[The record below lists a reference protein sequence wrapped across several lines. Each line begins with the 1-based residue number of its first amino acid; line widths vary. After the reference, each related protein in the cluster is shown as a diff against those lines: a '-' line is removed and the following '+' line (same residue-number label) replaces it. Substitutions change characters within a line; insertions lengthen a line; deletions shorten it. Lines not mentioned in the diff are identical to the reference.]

1 MAPPCDLPRCNH
13 AGEAR
18 APDQR
23 RLAFGSRLAKECRR
37 QPSCN
42 PTWKLAIPAQYRSA
56 GGTVASGDQDLGA
69 LHLEAGTPH
78 TAFTIGP
85 FEPFSSPSEWNQ
97 PPLWYSSVTPSAR
110 RQQCL
115 LWPSAIVVPP
125 SPVCGNRLTIMRPA
139 VAELTSARQPVQVA
153 RESPRTWGLDGYVA
167 PRAAR
172 NWSSITFSPA
182 LTCSAPNPMK
192 PPSFAAS
199 AAACTSNATDVSS
212 SSWLGGSVADRRD
225 AIVSLVSSIGPPGS
239 AIEIA
244 KPATNGARR
253 IRIHSSSVK
262 SFLDVMATSLGARYQ
277 PRRGSALP
285 CQPTSRASIR
295 GGSGIGWTATG
306 CAAAGRRLGIG
317 SGAVGT
323 VLGAAIS

>member
-1 MAPPCDLPRCNH
+1 MRRAVSACAAWVRVSASWLALYCSTTISIWSFMWSMSAWTLVASARSRAILAAGEAGPALAWAGCARLITAVWPPCDLPRCNH

-125 SPVCGNRLTIMRPA
+125 SPVCGNKLTIMRPA

-153 RESPRTWGLDGYVA
+153 REGPRTWGLDGYVA

-199 AAACTSNATDVSS
+199 AAACAVATSHPWNASTSCGVALAVTIWLTPRSS
-212 SSWLGGSVADRRD
+212 SSTCWP
-225 AIVSLVSSIGPPGS
+225 LVG
-239 AIEIA
+239 
-244 KPATNGARR
+244 
-253 IRIHSSSVK
+253 
-262 SFLDVMATSLGARYQ
+262 L
-277 PRRGSALP
+277 
-285 CQPTSRASIR
+285 
-295 GGSGIGWTATG
+295 
-306 CAAAGRRLGIG
+306 
-317 SGAVGT
+317 
-323 VLGAAIS
+323 

>member
-56 GGTVASGDQDLGA
+56 GGTVASGDQNLGA

-115 LWPSAIVVPP
+115 L
-125 SPVCGNRLTIMRPA
+125 RPA

-199 AAACTSNATDVSS
+199 AAACAVATSHPWNASTSCGVALAVTIWLTPRSS
-212 SSWLGGSVADRRD
+212 SSTCWP
-225 AIVSLVSSIGPPGS
+225 LVG
-239 AIEIA
+239 
-244 KPATNGARR
+244 
-253 IRIHSSSVK
+253 
-262 SFLDVMATSLGARYQ
+262 L
-277 PRRGSALP
+277 
-285 CQPTSRASIR
+285 
-295 GGSGIGWTATG
+295 
-306 CAAAGRRLGIG
+306 
-317 SGAVGT
+317 
-323 VLGAAIS
+323 